1 MIIAKNT
8 SNNTGIAVY
17 GDYRDLEEL
26 YEALHAIVG
35 KEEEYPAYVTARLR
49 VLGVCYDIRH
59 ALMGNREMEFVENG
73 LDDEKKKWLG
83 VIAPDKNVYLKFHVF
98 WPEMLF
104 IIMALNDFVKLYA
117 RKNAKKGYDVM
128 VDKRNIW
135 DPSIAMVRVF
145 QSSVT
150 KCMKETVSD
159 ASFARMINMMN
170 KDYTWLDHYA
180 TQYVDIL
187 NCRFLEMDKHKRM
200 KNISTMAKR
209 LAEFSDEYQQ
219 VKSQVFAA
227 AREYNCPI
235 SEIRPNVEYPEDFEW

>member
-1 MIIAKNT
+1 MIFAKNT
-8 SNNTGIAVY
+8 PNNMGIAVY
-17 GDYRDLEEL
+17 GDYLDIEEL

-35 KEEEYPAYVTARLR
+35 EEEEYPAYETARLR
-49 VLGVCYDIRH
+49 VLGVCYDMRH

-83 VIAPDKNVYLKFHVF
+83 VIAPDKNIYLKFHVF

-104 IIMALNDFVKLYA
+104 VLMALNDFVKLYA
-117 RKNAKKGYDVM
+117 RKNAKKSYDVM

-145 QSSVT
+145 QSSVI
-150 KCMKETVSD
+150 KCIKETVSD
-159 ASFARMINMMN
+159 ASFPRMMNLMN
-170 KDYTWLDHYA
+170 KDYTWFDHYA

-187 NCRFLEMDKHKRM
+187 NCRFMDMDKDKRI
-200 KNISTMAKR
+200 KSIPTMAKR
-209 LAEFSDEYQQ
+209 LAEFGDEYQQ
-219 VKSQVFAA
+219 VKNHVFVV

-235 SEIRPNVEYPEDFEW
+235 SAIRPNVEYPEEFEW